1 MPAAQ
6 GNLQGLKPSQLKAL
20 ERLYK
25 RRLPAGEVYAPEQAR
40 ELAMLSRSMN
50 RQIAMLI
57 NRQGKVELVL
67 AGTATGISI
76 PELATLAG
84 GRLRGVRLLHTHL
97 TPEGLS
103 REDLM
108 DMLFL
113 RLDAITSLGVSPE
126 GEPVQWQAAFVM
138 PPEAPQSLLAVPVEA
153 CQNSCY
159 VARPRAWHDTA
170 CDFTQLARDIEG
182 RLGSSVEEARS
193 GENAFLISV
202 SPEPLPLQERNLQEL
217 EDLALSAGLNVA
229 GKMVQR
235 VMRPNPRLIL
245 GKGKLLEL
253 EVQALNARADILIFD
268 GELTPAQ
275 LGNLAELTERKVMDR
290 TQLIL
295 DIFAQH
301 AVTRAG
307 RLQVELAQLAY
318 GQPRLAGKGKALDRL
333 AGGIGG
339 RGPGESKLETDR
351 RKSRERMAILRR
363 ELERLQRQRGL
374 ERQRRERNAVPVAA
388 LVGYTNAGKSSL
400 LNKLTD
406 SEVLSE
412 NKLFATLDPI
422 TRRLRFPRER
432 EITLADTVGFIRN
445 LPRELME
452 AFRATLEELRR
463 ADALIHVSDASHPEL
478 ENQMAAVENILE
490 ELELNDLPQILVLNK
505 WDKINPELR
514 EALMARW
521 PEALPVSAL
530 DGSGLAGLL
539 LRLEQELFLK
549 KLGGSLDGVRA

>member
-1 MPAAQ
+1 MPAPQ

-25 RRLPAGEVYAPEQAR
+25 RRLPPGQVYAPEQAR
-40 ELAMLSRSMN
+40 ELALLSRSMN
-50 RQIAMLI
+50 RQIAILI
-57 NRQGKVELVL
+57 NRQGKVEMVL
-67 AGTATGISI
+67 AGTATAINI
-76 PELATLAG
+76 PELNPLAG
-84 GRLRGVRLLHTHL
+84 GRLRGLRLLHTHL
-97 TPEGLS
+97 TPDGLS
-103 REDLM
+103 QEDLM

-113 RLDAITSLGVSPE
+113 RLDAIVSLSVDPQ
-126 GEPVQWQAAFVM
+126 GEPVQWQTAFIL
-138 PPEAPQSLLAVPVEA
+138 PPDPPQSLLALPA
-153 CQNSCY
+153 DSRKNSCY
-159 VARPRAWHDTA
+159 VVMPRAWHDVV
-170 CDFTQLARDIEG
+170 CDFTQLARDVEG
-182 RLGSSVEEARS
+182 RLGGITAENGS
-193 GENAFLISV
+193 GNAFLISV
-202 SPEPLPLQERNLQEL
+202 SPEPVAMQEQHLQEL
-217 EDLALSAGLNVA
+217 EDLALSAGLDVA
-229 GKMVQR
+229 GKMIQR
-235 VMRPNPRLIL
+235 VMRPNPRFIL

-268 GELTPAQ
+268 GELTPGQ
-275 LGNLAELTERKVMDR
+275 LGNLAELTERKVIDR

-339 RGPGESKLETDR
+339 RGPGETRLETDR
-351 RKSRERMAILRR
+351 RKSRERMAVLRR
-363 ELERLQRQRGL
+363 DLEQLQRQRGL
-374 ERQRRERNAVPVAA
+374 ERRRRERNAIPVAA

-400 LNKLTD
+400 LNKLTA
-406 SEVLSE
+406 SEVLAE

-463 ADALIHVSDASHPEL
+463 ADALIHVTDASHTDL
-478 ENQMAAVENILE
+478 ESQMAAVENVLE
-490 ELELNDLPQILVLNK
+490 ELELTSLPQILVLNK
-505 WDKINPELR
+505 WDKITQDMKEI
-514 EALMARW
+514 LMARW

-530 DGSGLAGLL
+530 DGSGLAALM

-549 KLGGSLDGVRA
+549 RLSSI